1 MGLGQAEHR
10 SIRFLLGGTRLT
22 IAVLS
27 LMIGVSFGQKA
38 QPNPLTPKARVPV
51 QLEQPP
57 QSGRHEIT
65 ADDIEAFLD
74 GVIPLQLARE
84 NIAGAVIAVV
94 KDGKVLFSKG
104 YGYADVEKKVP
115 VSVDGTLFR
124 PGSISKLFTWTAVM
138 QLVEQGK
145 LDLDHDVNAYL
156 DFKIP
161 AAFPQPITLR
171 NI

>member
-104 YGYADVEKKVP
+104 YGYADAKRKCR
-115 VSVDGTLFR
+115 FR
-124 PGSISKLFTWTAVM
+124 RTPCFGLRLLPSYSLGLQLCNWWRREGWILTVM
-138 QLVEQGK
+138 
-145 LDLDHDVNAYL
+145 
-156 DFKIP
+156 
-161 AAFPQPITLR
+161 
-171 NI
+171 

>member
-38 QPNPLTPKARVPV
+38 QPNPLAPKARVPV

-57 QSGRHEIT
+57 QSSRHEIT

-84 NIAGAVIAVV
+84 SIAGAVIAVV
-94 KDGKVLFSKG
+94 KDVQRLFSKG
-104 YGYADVEKKVP
+104 YGHSAVEKKVP
-115 VSVDGTLFR
+115 VDRKSTRLN
-124 PGSISKLFTWTAVM
+124 S
-138 QLVEQGK
+138 
-145 LDLDHDVNAYL
+145 
-156 DFKIP
+156 
-161 AAFPQPITLR
+161 
-171 NI
+171 